1 MKELIKQAVE
11 AREHSYCPYSGFA
24 VGAAL
29 VAADGTVFTGCNIEN
44 VSFTPTCCAERVA
57 FFKAV
62 SQGTE
67 RFTRIIIVGGKK
79 GEALQKTA
87 PCGVCLQVMLE
98 FCDPDQFEIVS
109 AVSETEYEVR
119 RLREF
124 LPYGFQLV
132 Q

>member
-124 LPYGFQLV
+124 LPYGFQLE